1 MLEIKKASL
10 RLARGCENCI
20 EVWPPASQSP
30 MGHYT
35 MNNPCNGKALRQHT
49 NENNV

>member
-10 RLARGCENCI
+10 RLARGCENYS
-20 EVWPPASQSP
+20 ETRSLASQSP

-35 MNNPCNGKALRQHT
+35 MNSVCNGNALRQHT

>member
-10 RLARGCENCI
+10 RLARGRENYI
-20 EVWPPASQSP
+20 EIWSPASQSP

-35 MNNPCNGKALRQHT
+35 MNSVCNGDALRQHT